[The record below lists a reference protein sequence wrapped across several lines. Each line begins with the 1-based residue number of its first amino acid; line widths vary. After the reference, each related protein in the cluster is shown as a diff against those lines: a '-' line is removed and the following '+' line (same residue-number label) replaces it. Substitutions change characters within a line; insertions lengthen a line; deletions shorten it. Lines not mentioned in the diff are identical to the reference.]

1 MKKFWDWIW
10 RRKTAPRPLS
20 HQLQPL
26 ILRTNDSLPV
36 RETFTQGASQI
47 EEAEAS
53 MNVAVRSVV
62 NVMAIEGL
70 ITRDQAK
77 EFLET
82 HTVVVAYRGCGL
94 SGLLK
99 GIGVSEDDIKAN
111 RSRVM
116 VVRLP
121 VRDHYT
127 GNRRD

>member
-1 MKKFWDWIW
+1 MIKKFLQWLA
-10 RRKTAPRPLS
+10 RKRGKTPAS
-20 HQLQPL
+20 LQPI
-26 ILRTNDSLPV
+26 ILRSGGDSLSPRKPERQDAARV
-36 RETFTQGASQI
+36 KVSEV
-47 EEAEAS
+47 E

-82 HTVVVAYRGCGL
+82 HAVVVAYRGCGL

-121 VRDHYT
+121 VHDHYT